1 MKESELTNSESLQI
15 ITDMIGQ
22 AKRNIA
28 QGGSF
33 YFLLWGWVVLIG
45 NFGHYFIAKYDL
57 YPAPYIIWLITIPA
71 VIISII
77 YSVRQGQKA
86 KVTSQFDKVYGNLW
100 TAIFVVLVTV
110 LVFMSKLSY
119 NHNAVI
125 LLLAALGT
133 FVSGRLISF
142 KPLIFGGIAL
152 YIGSLVA
159 FNVSVLDQ
167 YLVAGMAIILGYL
180 IPGYLLK
187 QAEKDK

>member
-1 MKESELTNSESLQI
+1 MKESELTNTESLQI

-28 QGGSF
+28 QSGSF
-33 YFLLWGWVVLIG
+33 YFLLWGWVVLFG

-57 YPAPYIIWLITIPA
+57 YPAPYIVWIITIPA
-71 VIISII
+71 AIISAV
-77 YSVRQGQKA
+77 YSVRQGRKA
-86 KVTSQFDKVYGNLW
+86 KVTSQFDKVYANLW
-100 TAIFVVLVTV
+100 TSIFVVLITT

-133 FVSGRLISF
+133 FVSGRLIKF

-167 YLVAGMAIILGYL
+167 YLVAGVAIILGYL

-187 QAEKDK
+187 QAEKNK